1 MVDPS
6 RLQSAK
12 AGLSKRSTFEAAI
25 KELQE
30 LISDSTVEDR
40 QQLWEAVK
48 RCFTLLKTRY
58 VAQAFWIAGQDL
70 FTATL
75 QVRLIYIS
83 AGAQS
88 SL

>member
-1 MVDPS
+1 MVDSS

-12 AGLSKRSTFEAAI
+12 AGLSKRSTFESAMR
-25 KELQE
+25 ELQE
-30 LISDSTVEDR
+30 LISDSTMEDR

-58 VAQAFWIAGQDL
+58 TALAFWIAGQDL

-75 QVRLIYIS
+75 QVKLANIS
-83 AGAQS
+83 AGA
-88 SL
+88 